1 MLFKMIIEEDE
12 EHTEL
17 ISMDEGTDLGV
28 LSFVAWISLTLLKYT
43 GVSVLTTVLHNVFL
57 TWFM

>member
-1 MLFKMIIEEDE
+1 MLFKMKIEEEE

-28 LSFVAWISLTLLKYT
+28 LSFVA
-43 GVSVLTTVLHNVFL
+43 
-57 TWFM
+57 

>member
-1 MLFKMIIEEDE
+1 MLFKMIIEEEE

-28 LSFVAWISLTLLKYT
+28 LPFVAWISLTLLKYT
-43 GVSVLTTVLHNVFL
+43 GVCVLPTVLHNVFL

>member
-1 MLFKMIIEEDE
+1 MLFKMIIEEEE

-28 LSFVAWISLTLLKYT
+28 LSFLAGISLTLLKYT
-43 GVSVLTTVLHNVFL
+43 GVCVLPTMLHNVFSSC
-57 TWFM
+57 FM